1 MFQRKRVP
9 VILQM
14 SAADCGAACLAMI
27 VRYWGGATTLSAC
40 QAALGGSAHGVTALM
55 IAQTARAMRLQV
67 QAFRHTAQGFAQA
80 PLPAIIHWQGIHF
93 VVLEAWEPQ
102 RVRIVD
108 PAVGRRVLTAAEFA
122 AGYSGV
128 TLALT
133 PGADFQTT
141 RNPGLPEQTLATWRA
156 YLRRVLAVPGSRA
169 LLVQLLVASLF
180 YQLAG
185 LTLPVV
191 TWLVVEQLL
200 PAAST
205 QQLTLLGLGMVVALT
220 AQTLVSY
227 VRSTLV
233 IRLQARLD
241 RQLIPAFF
249 SHLLR
254 LPYPFFQT
262 RTTGDLI
269 ARLEGNRVIRELILA
284 GVMTG
289 LLDGG
294 LAFLYLVILYSQ
306 MPLFGALVTGA
317 AVGQCWWLVRAGAQV
332 HAQSQMQLAIQ
343 ADEEGFAVQL
353 IRGIETLKTAGREAW
368 IVAEWQR
375 RFTATLDA
383 TVRNHYTI
391 AHIQSVLHLLS
402 NATPL
407 LLLWLGV
414 SAVQRGELSLGQM
427 LALIV
432 LATAALAPLG
442 NLAEQFQRAQQI
454 GAHLERLDDVLA
466 TAPEAVAG
474 STTQAVVLQGG
485 IAVTNLT
492 FRYGREGAFGLH
504 ELSFQIAPGE
514 KVAIMGPTGAGKSTL
529 VRLLLG
535 LYRPEQ
541 GQITY
546 DGYRVEEIGLA
557 RLRQSIGVVLQ
568 DCFLLSGTIRENIA
582 LHQPDLPLAQ
592 VIAAAQ
598 HAAIHDEILRL
609 PMGYETRVGE
619 GGSGLSGGQRQR
631 IALARALAI
640 QPAILILDEATSH
653 LDTPTE
659 QHIQRALAARQVTQ
673 VIIAHRWSTVR
684 HVDRVL
690 VLEGGRLVE
699 AERAALFVEG
709 NGADAMQDEASSCN
723 PCRYMLQSS
732 HD

>member
-1 MFQRKRVP
+1 MLQQKRVP
-9 VILQM
+9 VVLQM

-27 VRYWGGATTLSAC
+27 VRYWGGSTTLSAC
-40 QAALGGSAHGVTALM
+40 QAAMGGNAHGVTALQ
-55 IAQTARAMRLQV
+55 IAQTARAMGLTV
-67 QAFRHTAQGFAQA
+67 QAFRHTGQGFAQA
-80 PLPAIIHWQGIHF
+80 QLPAIVHWQGIHF
-93 VVLEAWEPQ
+93 VVLEAWEPA

-108 PAVGRRVLTAAEFA
+108 PAVGRRTLTPAEFA
-122 AGYSGV
+122 VGYSGV
-128 TLALT
+128 TLALS
-133 PGADFQTT
+133 PGADFKVIQQAA
-141 RNPGLPEQTLATWRA
+141 LPARTAATWRA
-156 YLRRVLAVPGSRA
+156 YLHRVLAVPKSRA
-169 LLVQLLVASLF
+169 LLVQLLVASVL

-185 LTLPVV
+185 LTLPAA
-191 TWLVVEQLL
+191 TWLVVERLL

-205 QQLTLLGLGMVVALT
+205 QQLTWLGLGLLVALA
-220 AQTLVSY
+220 AQALISY
-227 VRSTLV
+227 ARSALV
-233 IRLQARLD
+233 IRLQQRLD
-241 RQLIPAFF
+241 HQLIPAFF

-254 LPYPFFQT
+254 LPYLFFQQ

-269 ARLEGNRVIRELILA
+269 ARLEGNRAIRELMLS

-294 LAFLYLVILYSQ
+294 LALLYLVILYSQ
-306 MPLFGALVTGA
+306 MPLFGALVSVV
-317 AVGQCWWLVRAGAQV
+317 AVGQFWLLARTGEQI
-332 HAQSQMQLAIQ
+332 HAQSQIQLAVQ

-353 IRGIETLKTAGREAW
+353 IRGIETIKTAGRESW

-375 RFTATLDA
+375 RFIATLDA
-383 TVRNHYTI
+383 TVRHRYTV
-391 AHIQSVLHLLS
+391 ARIQSVLQLLS

-407 LLLWLGV
+407 FLLWLGV
-414 SAVQRGELSLGQM
+414 GAVQSGELSLGQM

-442 NLAEQFQRAQQI
+442 NLAEQLQRAQQI
-454 GAHLERLDDVLA
+454 GAYLERMGDVLD
-466 TAPEAVAG
+466 TAPEAVTGAAP
-474 STTQAVVLQGG
+474 QEVVLQGG
-485 IAVTNLT
+485 IGVSNLT
-492 FRYGREGAFGLH
+492 FRYGLEGAFGLH
-504 ELSFQIAPGE
+504 DLNFQIAPGE

-557 RLRQSIGVVLQ
+557 RLRQSMGVVLQ

-640 QPAILILDEATSH
+640 KPAILILDEATSH

-659 QHIQRALAARQVTQ
+659 QRIQQALAALQVTQ
-673 VIIAHRWSTVR
+673 VIIAHRLSTVR

-690 VLEGGRLVE
+690 VLERGRLVE
-699 AERAALFVEG
+699 IARTALLVEG
-709 NGADAMQDEASSCN
+709 SGIDTVRDEQNRCHSYGQ
-723 PCRYMLQSS
+723 R
-732 HD
+732 

>member
-1 MFQRKRVP
+1 MFQRKRIP

-27 VRYWGGATTLSAC
+27 VRYWGGSTTLSAC
-40 QAALGGSAHGVTALM
+40 QAAMGGNAQGVTALL
-55 IAQTARAMRLQV
+55 IAQTARTMGLTV
-67 QAFRHTAQGFAQA
+67 QAFRHTVQGFAQA
-80 PLPAIIHWQGIHF
+80 QLPAIVHWQGIHF
-93 VVLEAWEPQ
+93 VVLEAWGPQ

-108 PAVGRRVLTAAEFA
+108 PAVGRRTLTPAEFA

-128 TLALT
+128 TLALS
-133 PGADFQTT
+133 PGADFLATRHPVLPTQTM
-141 RNPGLPEQTLATWRA
+141 ATWRA
-156 YLRRVLAVPGSRA
+156 YLRRVLAVPGSCA
-169 LLVQLLVASLF
+169 LLMQLLVASLL

-200 PAAST
+200 PAASAR
-205 QQLTLLGLGMVVALT
+205 QLTLLGLGLLVALA

-227 VRSTLV
+227 ARSALV
-233 IRLQARLD
+233 IRLQQRLD

-254 LPYPFFQT
+254 LPYSFFQA

-269 ARLEGNRVIRELILA
+269 ARLEGNRAIRELVLS

-294 LAFLYLVILYSQ
+294 LALLYLVILYSQ
-306 MPLFGALVTGA
+306 MPLFGALVSVA
-317 AVGQCWWLVRAGAQV
+317 AVGQCWWLVRAGAQI
-332 HAQSQMQLAIQ
+332 HAQSQLQLAVQ
-343 ADEEGFAVQL
+343 AAEEGFAVQL
-353 IRGIETLKTAGREAW
+353 IRGIETIKTAGREAW

-383 TVRNHYTI
+383 TVRNHYTV

-407 LLLWLGV
+407 LMLWLGV

-454 GAHLERLDDVLA
+454 GAYLERLGDVLD
-466 TAPEAVAG
+466 TEPEAVAG
-474 STTQAVVLQGG
+474 SAAQAVVLQGG
-485 IAVTNLT
+485 LAVSNLT

-504 ELSFQIAPGE
+504 DLSFQIAPGE

-546 DGYRVEEIGLA
+546 DGYPIEAIGLA

-609 PMGYETRVGE
+609 PMGYETRIGE

-631 IALARALAI
+631 IALARALAS

-659 QHIQRALAARQVTQ
+659 QRIQQALAALQVTQ
-673 VIIAHRWSTVR
+673 VIIAHRLSTVR

-690 VLEGGRLVE
+690 LLERGQLVE
-699 AERAALFVEG
+699 ADRAVLLALPNGTQERPVPIRF
-709 NGADAMQDEASSCN
+709 
-723 PCRYMLQSS
+723 
-732 HD
+732 